1 MKSRPSEQ
9 APVLLTVH
17 LEGKGVERHRIALQ
31 DLILFGQQSQAALAR
46 VGTVLSGGTSLKRGR
61 KPAEIAE
68 AVSLDL
74 VSMTDG
80 SVALAFEPRRRS
92 SEQLKFFPAAGN
104 LGERALG
111 CLVEGLSHLGNGAS
125 DAELPNGY
133 DRGVLL
139 AIREGAKILDHGIS
153 TIRFDLRSRGQRFR
167 ASYTAQL
174 HERVVG
180 RIRAPIALQRTIEG
194 RLLMGDFRESD
205 LRCRVH
211 PQVGSPI
218 SCTFDEA
225 QRDSVLAALTRYV
238 RIVGESKEEQ
248 GRVVSLRIGDIEIL
262 GRNGE
267 AEEARP
273 LFEERS
279 YLDQLAAEQGVAV
292 VTDFNA
298 LLGDFWP
305 EDESADDFIAQVRS
319 WRREDA
325 SKREL

>member
-1 MKSRPSEQ
+1 MKNRASDQ
-9 APVLLTVH
+9 APVRLTIH
-17 LEGKGVERHRIALQ
+17 LEGRGVERHRIALQ
-31 DLILFGQQSQAALAR
+31 DLILFGQQLQAALAR
-46 VGTVLSGGTSLKRGR
+46 VGTVLSGGASLKRGR

-68 AVSLDL
+68 ACALDL

-80 SVALAFEPRRRS
+80 SVALAFEPRRQS
-92 SEQLKFFPAAGN
+92 PEQLKIFPAADN

-111 CLVEGLSHLGNGAS
+111 CLVEGLSHLGNGTA
-125 DAELPNGY
+125 DAELPRGY

-139 AIREGAKILDHGIS
+139 SVREGAKILDHGIS
-153 TIRFDLRSRGQRFR
+153 AIRFDLHSRGQRFR
-167 ASYTAQL
+167 ASYTAEL
-174 HERVVG
+174 HERVVR
-180 RIRAPIALQRTIEG
+180 RIRAPIASQRTIEG

-211 PQVGSPI
+211 PPVGSPVT
-218 SCTFDEA
+218 CTFDEA
-225 QRDSVLAALTRYV
+225 QRESVLAALTRYV
-238 RIVGESKEEQ
+238 QIIGESKEEP
-248 GRVVSLRIGDIEIL
+248 GRIVSLRIADIEIL
-262 GRNGE
+262 DRDGE

-273 LFEERS
+273 LFEEKS
-279 YLDQLAAEQGVAV
+279 EIEQLAAEQGVSA

-305 EDESADDFIAQVRS
+305 EDESADDFIAQVRA